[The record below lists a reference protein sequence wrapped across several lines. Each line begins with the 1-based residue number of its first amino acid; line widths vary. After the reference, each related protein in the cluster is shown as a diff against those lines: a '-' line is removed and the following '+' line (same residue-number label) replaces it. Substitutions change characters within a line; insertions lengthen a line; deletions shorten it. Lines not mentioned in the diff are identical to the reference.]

1 MNTLKAE
8 LRDKKVKALR
18 REGYVTGNLFGR
30 EIDGSILVKM
40 TKKDV
45 ADILRDCEKGSR
57 INLDVEGKKY
67 DALIKEIDYGPFAKE
82 IKDIEF
88 QALVSNEI
96 LHSTAE
102 IVLQNKEMV
111 TEGVLEEL
119 LEEISFKALPAHL
132 VDKVVIDAGKLR
144 IGDTVRV
151 KDLDIYKNADIDV
164 LTDPEKVIVSVVAS
178 KNTDADDDGEDT
190 EETEQAQ

>member
-67 DALIKEIDYGPFAKE
+67 DALIKEIDYAPFAKE
-82 IKDIEF
+82 INDIEF

-96 LHSTAE
+96 VHSTAE
-102 IVLQNKEMV
+102 IVMQKKKYLATRRRKV
-111 TEGVLEEL
+111 AEGPPT
-119 LEEISFKALPAHL
+119 SW
-132 VDKVVIDAGKLR
+132 
-144 IGDTVRV
+144 
-151 KDLDIYKNADIDV
+151 IYPLK
-164 LTDPEKVIVSVVAS
+164 P
-178 KNTDADDDGEDT
+178 G
-190 EETEQAQ
+190 